1 MKIIAALMLLCCL
14 FNPVLAVAQISDD
27 LIDEA
32 MEYGA
37 NNTKVSF
44 DKFAFSWLAYEEKAA
59 QLNEQAE
66 RAYIYTPYLLVAS
79 NARDKALIGKQTVF
93 ADSKKFLT
101 DFNGY
106 LVFSVALL
114 GSKPD
119 FLGTATAFI
128 KQGDKLTRSVQC
140 SIAQNIEKSE
150 NSSSE
155 YNAQIYCYF
164 PVGSISM
171 NSPVQLVIST
181 ADKRL
186 HKFYFDLAKTK

>member
-1 MKIIAALMLLCCL
+1 MKFIAAFMLFCCL
-14 FNPVLAVAQISDD
+14 CSSVLAVAQISDD

-32 MEYGA
+32 MEYGS

-66 RAYIYTPYLLVAS
+66 RAYVYTPYLLIAS
-79 NARDKALIGKQTVF
+79 NARDKALAGKPAVF
-93 ADSKKFLT
+93 ADSKRFLT

-119 FLGTATAFI
+119 FLGTATAFV
-128 KQGDKLTRSVQC
+128 KQGDKLTGSVQC
-140 SIAQNIEKSE
+140 SIAQNIEKIE
-150 NSSSE
+150 NAAAE
-155 YNAQIYCYF
+155 YNAQFYCYF
-164 PVGSISM
+164 PVGSISQS
-171 NSPVQLVIST
+171 SPVQLVIST

-186 HKFYFDLAKTK
+186 HKFYFDLAETK